1 MSILYID
8 FLTHIS
14 ERSRNDCM
22 ILRAETFFNAIFI
35 LLLLKAICVYC
46 TESILH
52 NGVQFV
58 ISNYSRTV
66 LCDAMLAGGNH
77 RGRWMAID
85 FLVTNSD
92 MHCRTNSSVRRF

>member
-8 FLTHIS
+8 FLISIS

-46 TESILH
+46 TESIY
-52 NGVQFV
+52 
-58 ISNYSRTV
+58 I
-66 LCDAMLAGGNH
+66 A
-77 RGRWMAID
+77 
-85 FLVTNSD
+85 
-92 MHCRTNSSVRRF
+92 